1 MTLRRRSGRTRL
13 ALAGAALV
21 TLAAGAGLTAA
32 AYTDH
37 ATLNLGTGAPGSGIG
52 NPDRFDVAVRD
63 ADGTLQDA
71 ATPGDAV
78 VLPLASGTLLSE
90 LTPVVFDVTVVNR
103 EPGIAGDIT
112 LTLHDPDP
120 VTDDLFGSL
129 RFTVFLDGSTTPAVA
144 DATAQQVA
152 DAALRLEDVAPGEE
166 RLVSVSVLLVED
178 SGMDVAGKSTQ
189 IGLLAD
195 GESR

>member
-13 ALAGAALV
+13 VLAGAALV
-21 TLAAGAGLTAA
+21 TLVAGVGLTAA

-37 ATLNLGTGAPGSGIG
+37 ATLNLGTGAPGSGVG
-52 NPDRFDVAVRD
+52 NPDRFDISVRD
-63 ADGTLQDA
+63 AAGDLQDA

-78 VLPLASGTLLSE
+78 ILPLTSGTVLSE

-120 VTDDLFGSL
+120 VAGDLFGSL
-129 RFTVFLDGSTTPAVA
+129 RFTVFLDGSTTPAVT

-166 RLVSVSVLLVED
+166 RLVSVSVLVAAN